1 MTKSNQVSVSKA
13 LPSNSINKFWYMLP
27 VLMFGLLFAIDA
39 QAAGGGLSKLTA
51 EGKEW
56 DKAIYGFIGVCA
68 TIFLLFK
75 GVQIWANKGSWGD
88 FGEACLKVIVV
99 AAVPT
104 LATYLWSLYGS

>member
-1 MTKSNQVSVSKA
+1 MIQSNQVSVFSSKRTGKIWYL
-13 LPSNSINKFWYMLP
+13 LPIL
-27 VLMFGLLFAIDA
+27 LFGLLFAVDA
-39 QAAGGGLSKLTA
+39 QAATGGLSKLTS

-75 GVQIWANKGSWGD
+75 GVQIWANKGTWGD
-88 FGEACLKVIVV
+88 FGEACLKVVVV
-99 AAVPT
+99 AAIPT